1 LCPMVFSYGILL
13 YSSHPLYNL
22 YATAAILAQFV
33 YAIVFL
39 IASFAFLWKIYDTK
53 KISFNVF
60 LYDWIINQG
69 KCFSSHGRWFPIGEF
84 DWLCVV
90 FDLVMSGSVT
100 TKQNASHEGHSQR
113 VASLNG
119 KTSTGSREN

>member
-1 LCPMVFSYGILL
+1 MTISVIGDLIMLVLCPMVFSYGILL

-69 KCFSSHGRWFPIGEF
+69 SIIVSKQN
-84 DWLCVV
+84 
-90 FDLVMSGSVT
+90 LVMSGNVT

-119 KTSTGSREN
+119 KTSTGSRET